1 MIMYTTVIEDMNLAQ
16 IADSG
21 QCFRWQEIS
30 EDTYAVI
37 AFERYLEITQ
47 HGNEFEFHCTRE
59 EFETVWRAYLDLDT
73 DYGAVKRKIMDSRD
87 AFLKRAVSYGAGIRI
102 LRQDLWEMIISFIIS
117 QNNNIPRIRKN
128 IEALCTKF
136 GKPVCEEGLIR
147 GYSFPAAEVLAAQT
161 LADFKELGLGYRD
174 KYILNAAEWYMQEK
188 DGDVLRLR
196 ACHYAKEQKE
206 ILKSGI
212 CGVGEKVA
220 NCIVLFGLHGLDTCP
235 IDTWMRKLIDEDYR
249 SMKPGWMENE
259 LAGLYQ
265 QYAFYYMRERKSA

>member
-1 MIMYTTVIEDMNLAQ
+1 MYTTVIEDMNLAQ

-21 QCFRWQEIS
+21 QCFRWQKIKP
-30 EDTYAVI
+30 DTYALI
-37 AFERYLEITQ
+37 AFGRYLEITQ
-47 HGNEFEFHCTRE
+47 RGNEFVFSCTE
-59 EFETVWRAYLDLDT
+59 DEFEHIWRDYFDCGT
-73 DYGAVKRKIMDSRD
+73 DYGALKDQLPRGGDD
-87 AFLKRAVSYGAGIRI
+87 FLLQAVRYGGGIRI

-136 GKPVCEEGLIR
+136 GKPVCEKGLIR
-147 GYSFPAAEVLAAQT
+147 GYSFPAAEALAART

-174 KYILNAAEWYMQEK
+174 KYILSAAEWYMREK
-188 DGDVLRLR
+188 NGDVMRLR
-196 ACHYAKEQKE
+196 TCHHAKERKE

-220 NCIVLFGLHGLDTCP
+220 SCIVLFGLHGLDTCP
-235 IDTWMRKLIDEDYR
+235 IDTWMRKLIEEDYR

-265 QYAFYYMRERKSA
+265 QYAFYYKRSGGTA